1 MKTDEGMI
9 DVPGG
14 RVWYR
19 SVGEGGVPLLC
30 LHGGPGMTHDYLTP
44 LEALG
49 DRRQVVF
56 YDQLGS
62 GGSDRPDDLSLWT
75 IERFMAELDA
85 VRDALGLDRIHLFGS
100 SWGGMLAMQYVLDNP
115 RRPVS
120 LVMAGS
126 PASAPAWNVFCQELL
141 DEMPADERELIERL
155 EAEDKM
161 LEPEYEEAMMPF
173 YHRHVCRI
181 DPFPDFVMRTFER
194 MSTTIYHYMAGPSE
208 FRIIGTLKDWD
219 IMDRLGEITRADA
232 RDRRPVRRVPALAP
246 ARGARPHPGQPARD
260 HPRRVASELRRAAR
274 GVHPDRERLHG
285 RGRVGLKTGA

>member
-1 MKTDEGMI
+1 VKIDEGMVP
-9 DVPGG
+9 VPGG

-44 LEALG
+44 LEGLAE
-49 DRRQVVF
+49 RRRVVF

-75 IERFMAELDA
+75 IERFMDEVDA

-100 SWGGMLAMQYVLDNP
+100 SWGGMLAMQYVLDKP

-120 LVMAGS
+120 LIMAGS
-126 PASAPAWNVFCQELL
+126 PASAPAWNEFCQELL
-141 DEMPADERELIERL
+141 DEMPAAERELIERL

-181 DPFPDFVMRTFER
+181 DPFPDFVTRTFEN

-219 IMDRLGEITRADA
+219 IMDRLGEICVPTLVTGGEYDEC
-232 RDRRPVRRVPALAP
+232 RPSHLRKVHAGIPGSRLEIIPNASHLSFAE
-246 ARGARPHPGQPARD
+246 RPEVFLPVVDDFMAE
-260 HPRRVASELRRAAR
+260 VETA
-274 GVHPDRERLHG
+274 
-285 RGRVGLKTGA
+285 

>member
-1 MKTDEGMI
+1 MKTEEGMI

-49 DRRQVVF
+49 ERRRVVF

-75 IERFMAELDA
+75 IERFMDEVDA

-100 SWGGMLAMQYVLDNP
+100 SWGGMLAMQYVLDKP

-120 LVMAGS
+120 LIMAGS
-126 PASAPAWNVFCQELL
+126 PASAPAWNEFCQELL
-141 DEMPADERELIERL
+141 DEMPAQERELIERL

-181 DPFPDFVMRTFER
+181 DPFPDFVMRSFEN

-219 IMDRLGEITRADA
+219 IMDRLGEI
-232 RDRRPVRRVPALAP
+232 RVPTLVT
-246 ARGARPHPGQPARD
+246 GGEYDECRPSHLRKVHAGIPGSRLEIIPN
-260 HPRRVASELRRAAR
+260 ASHLSFA
-274 GVHPDRERLHG
+274 ERPEVFLP
-285 RGRVGLKTGA
+285 VVDDFMAEVESA

>member
-1 MKTDEGMI
+1 MKTEEGMI

-19 SVGEGGVPLLC
+19 SVGEGGIPLLC
-30 LHGGPGMTHDYLTP
+30 LHGGPGMTHDYLEP

-49 DRRQVVF
+49 EHRRVVF

-62 GGSDRPDDLSLWT
+62 GGSDRPDDLSLWR
-75 IERFMAELDA
+75 IERFMAEVDA

-115 RRPVS
+115 RLPVG
-120 LVMAGS
+120 LIMAGS

-141 DEMPADERELIERL
+141 DEMPTEERELIERL

-181 DPFPDFVMRTFER
+181 DPFPDCFVRTLER

-208 FRIIGTLKDWD
+208 FRIVGTLREWD
-219 IMDRLGEITRADA
+219 IMDRLGEITI
-232 RDRRPVRRVPALAP
+232 PALVTGGQYDECRP
-246 ARGARPHPGQPARD
+246 SHLREVHARIPGSRLEIIPDASHLSFVERPEVFIPIVRD
-260 HPRRVASELRRAAR
+260 FMAETEAHF
-274 GVHPDRERLHG
+274 
-285 RGRVGLKTGA
+285 

>member
-1 MKTDEGMI
+1 MKTEEGMI

-49 DRRQVVF
+49 EHRRVVF

-75 IERFMAELDA
+75 MERFMDEVDA

-100 SWGGMLAMQYVLDNP
+100 SWGGMLAMQYVLDKP

-120 LVMAGS
+120 LIMAGS
-126 PASAPAWNVFCQELL
+126 PASAPAWNEFCQELL
-141 DEMPADERELIERL
+141 DEMPAAERELIERL

-181 DPFPDFVMRTFER
+181 DPFPDFVTRTFEN

-219 IMDRLGEITRADA
+219 IMDRLGEI
-232 RDRRPVRRVPALAP
+232 RVPTLVT
-246 ARGARPHPGQPARD
+246 GGEYDECRPSHLRKVHAGIPGSRLEIIPN
-260 HPRRVASELRRAAR
+260 ASHLSFA
-274 GVHPDRERLHG
+274 ERPEVFLP
-285 RGRVGLKTGA
+285 VVDDFMAEVETA

>member
-1 MKTDEGMI
+1 MKTTEGMI

-19 SVGEGGVPLLC
+19 SVGEGGVPLVC

-49 DRRQVVF
+49 DRRQVVL

-62 GGSDRPDDLSLWT
+62 GGSDRPGDLSLWT

-85 VRDALGLDRIHLFGS
+85 VRDALGLHRIHLFGS

-115 RRPVS
+115 RSPDS

-173 YHRHVCRI
+173 YHRHVCRL
-181 DPFPDFVMRTFER
+181 DPFPDFVMRSFEH

-219 IMDRLGEITRADA
+219 IMDRLGEITLPTLVTGGEYDECRPSHLREVHKRIPGSRLEIIPDA
-232 RDRRPVRRVPALAP
+232 SHLSFAEHPEVFIPIVNDFLA
-246 ARGARPHPGQPARD
+246 
-260 HPRRVASELRRAAR
+260 
-274 GVHPDRERLHG
+274 GVE
-285 RGRVGLKTGA
+285 A